1 MEQIAAS
8 ELTAPAREQAVLDL
22 ADFDE
27 VVRLYRPRVFR
38 FLLAS
43 LRDRDVAENLTQDCF
58 LKAYLGRAHFRGDSS
73 LSTWLMKIAMNLV
86 RDHLRSKRM
95 RFWTKTRETAL
106 DPIDVSDWVPDGRSS
121 PEAELIA
128 RTQVQHVWQAVSEL
142 PAKQRSVFVLRFVEE
157 MELKEIAELTGMNPS
172 TVKTHLYRA
181 LAAVR
186 GERGRQAMTT
196 ETTNRDVQETVS
208 GERRGD
214 EARPGGAGELD
225 QPVSLGGAPCCGSL
239 G

>member
-1 MEQIAAS
+1 MEQIATS
-8 ELTAPAREQAVLDL
+8 ELPSLTRERAVLDL

-27 VVRLYRPRVFR
+27 VVRLYRPRIFR

-43 LRDRDVAENLTQDCF
+43 LRDRDTAENLTQDCF
-58 LKAYLGRAHFRGDSS
+58 LKAYMGRAHFRGDAS
-73 LSTWLMKIAMNLV
+73 LSTWLMKIAMNLL
-86 RDHLRSKRM
+86 RDHLRSKRL

-121 PEAELIA
+121 PEEEYIA
-128 RTQVQHVWQAVSEL
+128 RTQVKSIWETVSTL

-181 LAAVR
+181 LAVIRESA
-186 GERGRQAMTT
+186 
-196 ETTNRDVQETVS
+196 
-208 GERRGD
+208 
-214 EARPGGAGELD
+214 GGK
-225 QPVSLGGAPCCGSL
+225 S
-239 G
+239 

>member
-1 MEQIAAS
+1 MEQIATT
-8 ELTAPAREQAVLDL
+8 ELTHLAREQAVLDL

-38 FLLAS
+38 FLMAS

-58 LKAYLGRAHFRGDSS
+58 LKAYMGRAHFRGDSS

-86 RDHLRSKRM
+86 RDHLRSKRL

-106 DPIDVSDWVPDGRSS
+106 DPVDVSDWVPDGRSS
-121 PEAELIA
+121 PEAEFIA
-128 RTQVQHVWQAVSEL
+128 RTQVKRIWETVNQL
-142 PAKQRSVFVLRFVEE
+142 PPKQRSVFVLRFVEE
-157 MELKEIAELTGMNPS
+157 MELKEIAETTGMNPS

-186 GERGRQAMTT
+186 TGM
-196 ETTNRDVQETVS
+196 
-208 GERRGD
+208 
-214 EARPGGAGELD
+214 GGKA
-225 QPVSLGGAPCCGSL
+225 
-239 G
+239 

>member
-1 MEQIAAS
+1 LPGKLAPNPSRLFLCMEQTAAS
-8 ELTAPAREQAVLDL
+8 ELTQLAREQAVLDL

-58 LKAYLGRAHFRGDSS
+58 LKAYMGRGHFRGDSS
-73 LSTWLMKIAMNLV
+73 LSTWLLKIAMNLV

-95 RFWTKTRETAL
+95 RFWSKTRETAL

-121 PEAELIA
+121 PEAELLA
-128 RTQVQHVWQAVSEL
+128 RTQVAHVWKAVSRL
-142 PAKQRSVFVLRFVEE
+142 PEKQRSVFVLRFVEE

-186 GERGRQAMTT
+186 
-196 ETTNRDVQETVS
+196 ETV
-208 GERRGD
+208 GEK
-214 EARPGGAGELD
+214 
-225 QPVSLGGAPCCGSL
+225 
-239 G
+239 